1 MQSTQP
7 QDNAIFDLGREN
19 RDDVTPFSQQRVV
32 LTKQAYIELTWK
44 ANYWQAQHAR
54 SVEREAALTA
64 KVASLEAT
72 IRDLTQ
78 RLYGTKSEKSAG
90 PDKTNKTKPSSPR
103 PRGQQPGS
111 KGHGRSDRSALL
123 VMPEVHD
130 LSPAQAC
137 CPACGEA
144 FAPFPGTEDSTI
156 IEVQVQAHLRR
167 IQRRRYQK
175 TCGCPQ
181 VPGLVTAP
189 PVPRVIPKSPLG
201 VSVWTTVLLD
211 KYLYG
216 RPTYRLCEQLTHH
229 GIPLSQGSL
238 TDGLQKIAVLFE
250 PVMTTLYERQM
261 REKLF
266 HGDETR
272 WAVFEEVDGK
282 TGHRWYLWVIQS
294 PSVVLYRMA
303 PGRGADVPKAHFAK
317 LQKDLVEVVLVCDRY
332 SAYKCL
338 AKDSDALI
346 LAYCWAH
353 VRRDF
358 LKAARSWPELEGWMF
373 VWVDD
378 IRELYRLNAARLEAW
393 DETLPL
399 EQQPLAFTER
409 HQALETKLSQIQA
422 GYEAQLQEPTR
433 HLAKHKVLSSL
444 HNHWEGLTV
453 FLGRPEVAMDNNT
466 AERTLRNPVVGRKNY
481 YGSGSVWSA
490 HLAARMFSVL
500 QTVLLWGLN
509 PHHWLSAFLQACA
522 DNGGTCPPD
531 LSAFLPWQMTL
542 ERRAELARPVP
553 MTWPPCTSSC
563 QEQGESASVDT
574 S

>member
-72 IRDLTQ
+72 IRDRTR
-78 RLYGTKSEKSAG
+78 RLYGSKSEKAAG
-90 PDKTNKTKPSSPR
+90 PDRTNKTRPSSPR

-282 TGHRWYLWVIQS
+282 RVI
-294 PSVVLYRMA
+294 
-303 PGRGADVPKAHFAK
+303 
-317 LQKDLVEVVLVCDRY
+317 
-332 SAYKCL
+332 
-338 AKDSDALI
+338 
-346 LAYCWAH
+346 
-353 VRRDF
+353 
-358 LKAARSWPELEGWMF
+358 
-373 VWVDD
+373 
-378 IRELYRLNAARLEAW
+378 
-393 DETLPL
+393 
-399 EQQPLAFTER
+399 
-409 HQALETKLSQIQA
+409 A
-422 GYEAQLQEPTR
+422 GIC
-433 HLAKHKVLSSL
+433 
-444 HNHWEGLTV
+444 G
-453 FLGRPEVAMDNNT
+453 
-466 AERTLRNPVVGRKNY
+466 
-481 YGSGSVWSA
+481 
-490 HLAARMFSVL
+490 
-500 QTVLLWGLN
+500 
-509 PHHWLSAFLQACA
+509 
-522 DNGGTCPPD
+522 
-531 LSAFLPWQMTL
+531 
-542 ERRAELARPVP
+542 
-553 MTWPPCTSSC
+553 
-563 QEQGESASVDT
+563 
-574 S
+574 